1 VQGTPAF
8 SLRVGD
14 GAAIRLPPR
23 ALTPEAF
30 ASALDAALAG
40 H

>member
-14 GAAIRLPPR
+14 GAPDPLQPR
-23 ALTPEAF
+23 ELTPEAF
-30 ASALDAALAG
+30 ASALDAALAA